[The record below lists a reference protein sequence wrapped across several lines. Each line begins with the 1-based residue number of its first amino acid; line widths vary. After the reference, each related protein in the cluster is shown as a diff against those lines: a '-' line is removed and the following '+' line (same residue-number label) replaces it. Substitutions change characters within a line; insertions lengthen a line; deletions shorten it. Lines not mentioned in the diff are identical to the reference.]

1 MFYLLF
7 YYIEFKVLVRQ
18 FGRKTYSLNIY
29 KFKIYLI
36 IKLKNWDRDSV
47 LVIVELYIF
56 LKLVDNQ
63 LYFIQYRLYLCSK
76 LYDIFQF

>member
-7 YYIEFKVLVRQ
+7 YYIEFKTSARQ
-18 FGRKTYSLNIY
+18 FCRKTYSLNIY

-36 IKLKNWDRDSV
+36 IKLKNWDRDSL

-56 LKLVDNQ
+56 LKLVNNQ
-63 LYFIQYRLYLCSK
+63 LYFI
-76 LYDIFQF
+76 